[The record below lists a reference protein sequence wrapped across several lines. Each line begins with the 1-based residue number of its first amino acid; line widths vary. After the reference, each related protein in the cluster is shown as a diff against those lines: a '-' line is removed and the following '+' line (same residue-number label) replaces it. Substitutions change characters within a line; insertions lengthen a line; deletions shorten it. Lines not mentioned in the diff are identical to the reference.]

1 MAGPPPDDPRDPVD
15 PTEPVDP
22 VDPVDETVVRDEWGE
37 ETVVADPAA
46 YEPVEHYE
54 EVEEVEEPPRRLPP
68 TIWPWLLA
76 LLVFVLGLL
85 GALYYLS
92 NRDDGKGSTTTSAKS
107 AVPSVVG
114 MREEPAKEA
123 IRQAGFDPGSKEAAA
138 SKPKGVVISQ
148 SPEAGARLEQGG
160 SVILTVSKGPSA
172 EQVPDVVGQKSEEAL
187 ADLKAAGFDAK
198 VTQEYSDKP
207 AGVIVKQDPA
217 GGSKLKPGGQ
227 VALVASKGAEPA
239 DVPSVVGQRASE
251 ATATL
256 RDAGFETNL
265 VKVPSSEAAG
275 TVVAQSPAAGESAPK
290 GSSVRINVAEG
301 GSSGGGGAT
310 TSGGSTTTQQTTT
323 QQTTTQKTTT
333 QAQPSTTTVPDVVG
347 QELADAARSFG
358 QADLKVAVQPV
369 PSDRP
374 KGEVVAQAQDP
385 GTELNRGETVQINV
399 SKGPDPAPDTG
410 VPNVVGETQER
421 GRQRLVDASFETLSI
436 QIATSDATKVG
447 KVISQT
453 PAARANIPQ
462 GFLVIMYV
470 GKKA

>member
-1 MAGPPPDDPRDPVD
+1 MA
-15 PTEPVDP
+15 
-22 VDPVDETVVRDEWGE
+22 
-37 ETVVADPAA
+37 
-46 YEPVEHYE
+46 YE

-92 NRDDGKGSTTTSAKS
+92 NRDDDKGTTTTAQS

-114 MREEPAKEA
+114 MREDPAKET
-123 IRQAGFDPGSKEAAA
+123 IRQAGFDPGSKEAEA

-217 GGSKLKPGGQ
+217 GGTELKQGGQ

-239 DVPSVVGQRASE
+239 DVPSVVGQSASE

-256 RDAGFETNL
+256 RDAGFETN
-265 VKVPSSEAAG
+265 VVQVPSDEAAG
-275 TVVAQSPAAGESAPK
+275 TVVAQSPAAGDSARK

-301 GSSGGGGAT
+301 SSSGGGAT
-310 TSGGSTTTQQTTT
+310 TSAATTAATTTSAG
-323 QQTTTQKTTT
+323 TTTQK
-333 QAQPSTTTVPDVVG
+333 QQPTTTTVPDAVG
-347 QELADAARSFG
+347 SELADAARTFG
-358 QADLKVAVQPV
+358 KADLKVAVQPV
-369 PSDRP
+369 PSDLP
-374 KGEVVAQAQDP
+374 KGEVVAQAQEP
-385 GTELNRGETVQINV
+385 GTELPRGSTVQLNV
-399 SKGPDPAPDTG
+399 SKGPEPAPDTG

-421 GRQRLVDASFETLSI
+421 GRQRLADASFETLSI
-436 QIATSDATKVG
+436 QIATSDSTKVG